1 MKPSWIAILAVLF
14 LPATVSASNDDRAAN
29 TSQVETAPQLP
40 SLRDELLAMMAVD
53 QTARNALIASD
64 FKDEAA
70 QLSMREIDR
79 RNTARMKQIVASTG
93 WPTRTQVGKEA
104 ARAAWLIVQHADA
117 DPKFQADC
125 LERME
130 PLVATGEASGA
141 DFAYLTDRVLVNAGN
156 EQRYGTQM
164 EQVDGKYEPKPVHDP
179 EGLEARRAAVGLPTM
194 DAYRQ
199 MMADVYRQKPSG
211 E

>member
-1 MKPSWIAILAVLF
+1 MKPLWIVAFAVLS
-14 LPATVSASNDDRAAN
+14 LPVTVSASNDDPTAN
-29 TSQVETAPQLP
+29 TSQVEAAAQLP
-40 SLRDELLAMMAVD
+40 GLRDELLAMMAVD

-70 QLSMREIDR
+70 QRSMRDIDQ

-104 ARAAWLIVQHADA
+104 AHAAWLIVQHADA

>member
-1 MKPSWIAILAVLF
+1 MKPSWIAILAVLV

-29 TSQVETAPQLP
+29 TSQVETVLQLP

-53 QTARNALIASD
+53 QTARNALIESD

-70 QLSMREIDR
+70 QRSMRDIDR

-117 DPKFQADC
+117 DPEFQADC

-164 EQVDGKYEPKPVHDP
+164 EQVDGRYEPKPVHDP
-179 EGLEARRAAVGLPTM
+179 DGLEARRAAVGLPTM

-199 MMADVYRQKPSG
+199 MMADVYRQNPSG